1 MGPDNPRCIL
11 AQAIARG
18 RVRIL
23 ENLFLFFPF
32 FSLSSL
38 PPWQRWEDRTVL
50 GSPGTTTAS
59 SNPATLRR
67 TLSGDPCG
75 GLAFTKMASS
85 LSGGVQARP
94 ADPTGGDPRP
104 DNRIDISDFGPP
116 GTKIKESYGVRDECD
131 SFCAFLFETHVRTA
145 HDVLTH
151 V

>member
-1 MGPDNPRCIL
+1 MHFGSSHSTGESSDPREF
-11 AQAIARG
+11 
-18 RVRIL
+18 VS
-23 ENLFLFFPF
+23 LFSFFLSF
-32 FSLSSL
+32 FSPPLAAMGGPYRPGLSGNDDSL
-38 PPWQRWEDRTVL
+38 L
-50 GSPGTTTAS
+50 Y
-59 SNPATLRR
+59 PATLRR